1 MRLRSSRLRWL
12 ALAVLY
18 HAVEQT
24 GPDPGEPGLDVRL
37 ALAVLHA
44 MSDGDREP
52 FDSFWTMLRDPL
64 RYSDREGD
72 RATIRRTYAQ
82 THLTGIAR
90 RVGLEMTWQLMDSLG
105 KGRKAKRD
113 VRSEI

>member
-1 MRLRSSRLRWL
+1 MRPRTTRLRWL

-18 HAVEQT
+18 NVIDDT
-24 GPDPGEPGLDVRL
+24 GPDAFEPGPDVRL
-37 ALAVLHA
+37 ALAVLYA
-44 MSDGDREP
+44 MSDGDRAP
-52 FDSFWTMLRDPL
+52 FDDFWTILRDPIA
-64 RYSDREGD
+64 YSDREGD
-72 RATIRRTYAQ
+72 RAYIRRTYAQ

-105 KGRKAKRD
+105 KGRQAKRD